1 MTDDIG
7 KLVLRVSVAL
17 LILLHGITKLQ
28 NGIDGIAGM
37 LGGYG
42 LPAFIAYGVYLGEV
56 VGPVLV
62 IIGLFTRIGALL
74 MVGNML
80 FAFGLAHLHELFSL
94 GQSGGW
100 ALELQ
105 GMFLFGSISIALL
118 GAGRYSVGG
127 INGRFN

>member
-17 LILLHGITKLQ
+17 LILLHGIAKLQ
-28 NGIDGIAGM
+28 SGVGGIAGM
-37 LGGYG
+37 LAGYG
-42 LPAFIAYGVYLGEV
+42 LPTFLAYGVYLGEV

-80 FAFGLAHLHELFSL
+80 VAFALAHMSELFSL
-94 GQSGGW
+94 GTMGGW
-100 ALELQ
+100 ALETQ
-105 GMFLFGSISIALL
+105 GLFLFGSIAIALL
-118 GAGRYSVGG
+118 GAGRLSVGG
-127 INGRFN
+127 LNGRYN